1 MKIIITENQQKNL
14 NSYIRRI
21 DRMFHEYL
29 EENWPEDELCDG
41 PFSPEIWDK
50 NEYGDVYDYF
60 VNTNMKSLTG
70 EILERLLTDKFGDE
84 DYTSE
89 EFIYE
94 YRFVLDLL
102 KKLGYEEKMGQY
114 LYDVLENCE
123 E

>member
-21 DRMFHEYL
+21 DRMYHEYL

-41 PFSPEIWDK
+41 PFSPEIWGE

-102 KKLGYEEKMGQY
+102 KKLGYEEKMRQY
-114 LYDVLENCE
+114 LYDTLSEC
-123 E
+123 